1 MNVQKLEI
9 IAFVITLASFCG
21 SVLYNIWRISASVA
35 TMRHGLEKQDLRLEH
50 LVDSHALTFNG
61 LRERNEHSISRL
73 KGEIEDLSDRQ
84 EDVENFLQKNTAFE
98 KR

>member
-1 MNVQKLEI
+1 MNAQKIEAI
-9 IAFVITLASFCG
+9 VFAITLISFCG
-21 SVLYNIWRISASVA
+21 SVLYNVWRISASVS
-35 TMRHGLEKQDLRLEH
+35 TMRHSLEKQDLRLEH
-50 LVDSHALTFNG
+50 LVDSHTLTFNG

-73 KGEIEDLSDRQ
+73 RGELEELSDRQ